1 MNRGLVNVHEG
12 ESWGVT
18 LGASSSWPLRTFQN
32 RTLLGLGGNWPL
44 RRARACCD
52 CPVPELGLAPE
63 LEPTGLYE
71 LGYDELMLVP
81 LGVGAGMWR
90 AGLGWAGRNSG
101 PVNNW
106 REWPPKS
113 AKAVYFTLNTG
124 LANHGGRLGARLA
137 AVHFGPRPASD
148 LARGLN
154 VKARLRTFASAHS
167 VVSSQPVRRPSPCV

>member
-32 RTLLGLGGNWPL
+32 RTLLGLGGNWPR
-44 RRARACCD
+44 RRARACWD

-81 LGVGAGMWR
+81 LGVGSGMCW
-90 AGLGWAGRNSG
+90 AGLGWA
-101 PVNNW
+101 
-106 REWPPKS
+106 K
-113 AKAVYFTLNTG
+113 
-124 LANHGGRLGARLA
+124 LGACKQ
-137 AVHFGPRPASD
+137 
-148 LARGLN
+148 LARVAPQIGQSRLFH
-154 VKARLRTFASAHS
+154 VKYGAG
-167 VVSSQPVRRPSPCV
+167 